1 MHVDVAEMADG
12 VGEEERWAGPAED
25 VGGFF
30 VMLAGGG
37 GVVQL
42 SFCLGEF
49 AEGFAEVELMLTRAR
64 GFDDFGG
71 GVFGCCVV
79 AFAAELDG

>member
-1 MHVDVAEMADG
+1 MRVEVAEMADG
-12 VGEEERWAGPAED
+12 VGEEERWAGPAEN

-49 AEGFAEVELMLTRAR
+49 AEGFAQVELVVLGA
-64 GFDDFGG
+64 GCFDGFGG
-71 GVFGCCVV
+71 GAFGCCVV